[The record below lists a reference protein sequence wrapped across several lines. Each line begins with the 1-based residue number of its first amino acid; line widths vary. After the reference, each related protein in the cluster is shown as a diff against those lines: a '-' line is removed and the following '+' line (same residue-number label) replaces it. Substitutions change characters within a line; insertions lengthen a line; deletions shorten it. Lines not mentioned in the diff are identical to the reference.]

1 MFFLWVNIIKTKIVN
16 KNNFKLVIPSRLGS
30 IDLIILSLIR
40 TTTNTVKDEKI
51 EDKEEYL
58 KIKDTTNHV
67 KINSELNP

>member
-30 IDLIILSLIR
+30 IDLITLSLIR